1 MFINEGIWDF
11 QNIMTLLG
19 SKWLVSPNTQALE
32 VILGN
37 HLYICI

>member
-11 QNIMTLLG
+11 QNIMTLG
-19 SKWLVSPNTQALE
+19 SECLVSPNTQALE